1 MKLVIDAN
9 IIFAALIKEGLTA
22 ELIINDE
29 LQLFAPEFLLEEISK
44 YQDQIFEKT
53 HRSKEEFEIF
63 VQILNE
69 YITFIPQKNIKP
81 FLEKANLFSPD
92 PKDSVYLALA
102 LALKSAVWSNDKK
115 LKEEQ
120 VQVKVL
126 STEDLINK
134 TKILKKNKKKIK
146 RN

>member
-1 MKLVIDAN
+1 MVIDAN

-22 ELIINDE
+22 ELIISDE

-69 YITFIPQKNIKP
+69 YITFIPQKNINP

-134 TKILKKNKKKIK
+134 TKILKKNK
-146 RN
+146 

>member
-1 MKLVIDAN
+1 LKLVIDAN
-9 IIFAALIKEGLTA
+9 IIFAALIKGGLTA
-22 ELIINDE
+22 ELIISNE
-29 LQLFAPEFLLEEISK
+29 LQLFAPEFLLEEFSK
-44 YQDQIFEKT
+44 YQNQILEKT
-53 HRSKEEFEIF
+53 HRSKENFGIF
-63 VQILNE
+63 VRILKE
-69 YITFIPQKNIKP
+69 YITFIPQKNITP
-81 FLEKANLFSPD
+81 FLEKANAFSPD

-134 TKILKKNKKKIK
+134 TKILKKNK
-146 RN
+146 

>member
-22 ELIINDE
+22 ELIISDE

-44 YQDQIFEKT
+44 YQDQILEKT

-69 YITFIPQKNIKP
+69 YITFIPQKNINP

-134 TKILKKNKKKIK
+134 TKILKKNK
-146 RN
+146 

>member
-9 IIFAALIKEGLTA
+9 ILFAALIKGGLTA
-22 ELIINDE
+22 ELIISDV
-29 LQLFAPEFLLEEISK
+29 LQLFAPEFLLEEFSK
-44 YQDQIFEKT
+44 YQAQILERT
-53 HRSKEEFEIF
+53 HRSKENFETF
-63 VQILNE
+63 VQILKE
-69 YITFIPQKNIKP
+69 YITFIPQKNIIL
-81 FLEKANLFSPD
+81 FLEKANAFSPD

-120 VQVKVL
+120 NHVKVL

-134 TKILKKNKKKIK
+134 IKILKKNK
-146 RN
+146 

>member
-1 MKLVIDAN
+1 MKLIIDAN

-22 ELIINDE
+22 ELIISDE

-69 YITFIPQKNIKP
+69 YITFIPQKNINP

-134 TKILKKNKKKIK
+134 TKILKKNK
-146 RN
+146 

>member
-22 ELIINDE
+22 ELIISDE

-53 HRSKEEFEIF
+53 HRSKEKFEIF

-69 YITFIPQKNIKP
+69 YITFIPQKNINP

-134 TKILKKNKKKIK
+134 TKILKKNK
-146 RN
+146 

>member
-1 MKLVIDAN
+1 MVIDAN
-9 IIFAALIKEGLTA
+9 IIFAALIREGLTA
-22 ELIINDE
+22 ELIISDE

-63 VQILNE
+63 VQMLNE
-69 YITFIPQKNIKP
+69 YITFIPQKNINP
-81 FLEKANLFSPD
+81 FFEKANLFSPD

-120 VQVKVL
+120 FQVKVL

-134 TKILKKNKKKIK
+134 TKILKKNK
-146 RN
+146 

>member
-22 ELIINDE
+22 ELIISDE

-69 YITFIPQKNIKP
+69 YITFIPQKNINP
-81 FLEKANLFSPD
+81 FIEKANLFSPD

-134 TKILKKNKKKIK
+134 TKILKKNK
-146 RN
+146 